1 MTATISRP
9 ETLEEFDRALD
20 ELLIGIASRAVEREQ
35 SHTLLY
41 EEVRALQAIGFG
53 SVRLPVEWGGLGLSF
68 EQLIERLILV
78 ASADSNLAHL
88 YRGHIAVVEEIV
100 AGYDDDEANRGAW
113 IHRIARGEFVGNAQS
128 EKQETGDITTRI
140 EREGDSILLTGRK
153 YYTTGSIYA
162 DWIRLAALDGE
173 TRVGVTVS
181 TRDPGVQSIDDW
193 DGFGQPL
200 TGTGT
205 TTFDRVA
212 VDPADII
219 VSGENPA
226 RGNHI
231 ASVFQLI
238 LLAAAAG
245 IGRAALR
252 DAVEFVRPRRR
263 IFGFPGETP
272 PREDT
277 LVQETI
283 GSVSARADAAVRL
296 VVSGARDVDR
306 ASERY
311 AAGDQDAYA
320 DLILDVYRLQQ
331 IVAPLVLDAATE
343 IFEVGGASAVST
355 KAALDRHWRNART
368 VHSHNPAAQRRRVV
382 GDFELNGTRP
392 EFRAPG
398 APAAEKEAVTA

>member
-9 ETLEEFDRALD
+9 DTIEEFDRALD
-20 ELLIGIASRAVEREQ
+20 EVLIGIASRAVEREQ

-41 EEVRALQAIGFG
+41 DEVRTLQSIGFG
-53 SVRLPVEWGGLGLSF
+53 SVRLPAEHGGLGLSF
-68 EQLIERLILV
+68 EQLVERLILV

-100 AGYDDDEANRGAW
+100 AGYDADDANREAW
-113 IHRIARGEFVGNAQS
+113 IQRIARGEFVGNAQS
-128 EKQETGDITTRI
+128 EKQETGEITTRI
-140 EREGDSILLTGRK
+140 ERDGDRILLTGRK
-153 YYTTGSIYA
+153 FYTTGSIYA

-181 TRDPGVQSIDDW
+181 TKDPGVESIDDW

-205 TTFDRVA
+205 TVFERVA

-219 VSGENPA
+219 VSGEHPA
-226 RGNHI
+226 RGHHI

-306 ASERY
+306 ATERY
-311 AAGDQDAYA
+311 AAGDEDAYA
-320 DLILDVYRLQQ
+320 DLLIDVYRLQQ

-355 KAALDRHWRNART
+355 KTALDRHWRNART

-392 EFRAPG
+392 DFRAPG
-398 APAAEKEAVTA
+398 APTAEKEAVTA

>member
-9 ETLEEFDRALD
+9 DTIEEFDRALD
-20 ELLIGIASRAVEREQ
+20 EVLIGIASRAVEREQ

-41 EEVRALQAIGFG
+41 DEVRALQSIGFG
-53 SVRLPVEWGGLGLSF
+53 SVRLPAEHGGLGLSF
-68 EQLIERLILV
+68 EQLVERLILV

-100 AGYDDDEANRGAW
+100 AGYDADDANRDAW
-113 IHRIARGEFVGNAQS
+113 IQRIARGEFVGNAQS

-140 EREGDSILLTGRK
+140 ERDGDRILLTGRK
-153 YYTTGSIYA
+153 FYTTGSIYA

-181 TRDPGVQSIDDW
+181 TKDPGVESIDDW

-205 TTFDRVA
+205 TVFERVA

-219 VSGENPA
+219 VSGEHPA
-226 RGNHI
+226 RGHHI

-306 ASERY
+306 ATERY
-311 AAGDQDAYA
+311 AAGDEDAYA
-320 DLILDVYRLQQ
+320 DLLIDVYRLQQ
-331 IVAPLVLDAATE
+331 VVAPLVLDAATE

-355 KAALDRHWRNART
+355 KTALDRHWRNART

-392 EFRAPG
+392 DFRAPG
-398 APAAEKEAVTA
+398 APTAEKEAVTA

>member
-9 ETLEEFDRALD
+9 DTIEEFDRALD
-20 ELLIGIASRAVEREQ
+20 EVLIGIASRAVEREQ

-41 EEVRALQAIGFG
+41 DEVRALQSIGFG
-53 SVRLPVEWGGLGLSF
+53 SVRLPAEHGGLGLSF
-68 EQLIERLILV
+68 EQLVERLILV

-100 AGYDDDEANRGAW
+100 AGYDADDANREAW
-113 IHRIARGEFVGNAQS
+113 IQRIARGEFVGNAQS
-128 EKQETGDITTRI
+128 EKQETGEITTRI
-140 EREGDSILLTGRK
+140 ERDGDRILLTGRK
-153 YYTTGSIYA
+153 FYTTGSIYA

-181 TRDPGVQSIDDW
+181 TKDPGVESIDDW

-205 TTFDRVA
+205 TVFERVA

-219 VSGENPA
+219 VSGEHPA
-226 RGNHI
+226 RGHHI

-306 ASERY
+306 ATERY
-311 AAGDQDAYA
+311 AAGDEDAYA
-320 DLILDVYRLQQ
+320 DLLIDVYRLQQ

-355 KAALDRHWRNART
+355 KTALDRHWRNART

-392 EFRAPG
+392 DFRAPG
-398 APAAEKEAVTA
+398 APTAEKEAVTA

>member
-1 MTATISRP
+1 MTATNTRP

-20 ELLIGIASRAVEREQ
+20 ELLIGIAARAVEREQ
-35 SHTLLY
+35 NHTLLF

-53 SVRLPVEWGGLGLSF
+53 SIRLPIEWGGLGLSF
-68 EQLIERLILV
+68 EQVIERLILV

-88 YRGHIAVVEEIV
+88 YRGHVAVVEEVV
-100 AGYDDDEANRGAW
+100 AGYDADEENRAAW
-113 IHRIARGEFVGNAQS
+113 IQRIARGDFIGNAQS
-128 EKQETGDITTRI
+128 EKQEIAEITTRI
-140 EREGDSILLTGRK
+140 EREGDAILLTGRK

-162 DWIRLAALDGE
+162 DWIRLSALDGE

-181 TRDPGVQSIDDW
+181 TKDPGVVSSDDW

-212 VDPADII
+212 VAPADII

-226 RGNHI
+226 RGHHI

-245 IGRAALR
+245 IGRATLR

-263 IFGFPGETP
+263 IFGFSGETL

-283 GSVSARADAAVRL
+283 GSVSARTDAAARL
-296 VVSGARDVDR
+296 VISGARDVDR
-306 ASERY
+306 ASEKF
-311 AAGDQDAYA
+311 AGGETDAFA
-320 DLILDVYRLQQ
+320 DLLIDVYRLQQ
-331 IVAPLVLDAATE
+331 VVAPLVLEAATE

-355 KAALDRHWRNART
+355 KTALDRHWRNART

-392 EFRAPG
+392 DFSAPG
-398 APAAEKEAVTA
+398 APVAEKEAVSA

>member
-9 ETLEEFDRALD
+9 DTIEEFDRALD
-20 ELLIGIASRAVEREQ
+20 EVLIGIASRAVEREQ

-41 EEVRALQAIGFG
+41 DEVRTLQSIGFG
-53 SVRLPVEWGGLGLSF
+53 SVRLPAEHGGLGLSF
-68 EQLIERLILV
+68 EQLVERLILV

-100 AGYDDDEANRGAW
+100 AGYDADDANREAW
-113 IHRIARGEFVGNAQS
+113 IQRIARGEFVGNAQS
-128 EKQETGDITTRI
+128 EKQETGEITTRI
-140 EREGDSILLTGRK
+140 ERDGDRILLTGRK
-153 YYTTGSIYA
+153 FYTTGSIYA

-181 TRDPGVQSIDDW
+181 TKDPGVESIDDW

-205 TTFDRVA
+205 TVFERVA

-219 VSGENPA
+219 VSGEHPA
-226 RGNHI
+226 RGHHI

-238 LLAAAAG
+238 LLASAAG

-306 ASERY
+306 ATERY
-311 AAGDQDAYA
+311 AAGDEDAYA
-320 DLILDVYRLQQ
+320 DLLIDVYRLQQ

-355 KAALDRHWRNART
+355 KTALDRHWRNART

-392 EFRAPG
+392 DFRAPG
-398 APAAEKEAVTA
+398 APTAEKEAVTA

>member
-9 ETLEEFDRALD
+9 DTIEEFDRALD
-20 ELLIGIASRAVEREQ
+20 EVLIGIASRAVEREQ

-41 EEVRALQAIGFG
+41 DEVRALQSIGFG
-53 SVRLPVEWGGLGLSF
+53 SVRLPAEHGGLGLSF
-68 EQLIERLILV
+68 EQLVERLILV

-100 AGYDDDEANRGAW
+100 AGYDADDANRDAW
-113 IHRIARGEFVGNAQS
+113 IQRIARGEFVGNAQS
-128 EKQETGDITTRI
+128 EKQETGDITTRV
-140 EREGDSILLTGRK
+140 ERDGNRILLTGRK
-153 YYTTGSIYA
+153 FYTTGSIYA

-181 TRDPGVQSIDDW
+181 TKDPGVESIDDW

-205 TTFDRVA
+205 TVFERVA

-219 VSGENPA
+219 VSGEHPA
-226 RGNHI
+226 RGHHI

-306 ASERY
+306 ATERY
-311 AAGDQDAYA
+311 AAGDEDAYA
-320 DLILDVYRLQQ
+320 DLLIDVYRLQQ

-355 KAALDRHWRNART
+355 KTALDRHWRNART

-392 EFRAPG
+392 DFRAPG
-398 APAAEKEAVTA
+398 APTAEKEAVTA